1 MRTHFIAQ
9 ELQQTTERTYRE
21 ILTTIWNEIK
31 PERQSYPNLLS
42 NRVRRMLESGK
53 FSRVELNNIER
64 STRPFAPV
72 PEDDDQNTECSPS
85 ETLTHQE
92 TDVNNETSQKR
103 SKIQQI
109 FESNFQMYTRISP
122 QERPQIPRL
131 KGSRKI
137 LESVQNVND
146 IIGTILS
153 SQSNLDETT
162 DCVYAGAITVCEVN
176 KIRLR
181 STESTPRRET
191 TPPWKIRLETKIK
204 NIRKKIG
211 KLHTYLQTD
220 SPTRKLLKSI
230 HRISSEIHI
239 QERGVNFR
247 QKLQMACDTLKQK
260 VKALGNRLKRYND
273 RVKRYK
279 NNQLYQKNPKQF
291 FRSLEG
297 TTTAQEEPPTAE
309 NMHRT
314 WKQMKGSMMIRPSGS
329 GRRN

>member
-1 MRTHFIAQ
+1 MCQGGREQQAGLLRSRPEEEPDGVSCGASGAAPRDGTVSPISDPPSRGGNQSLDGTQYHPAEAPRTRDGRVRWTEEENILIMRTHFIAQ
-9 ELQQTTERTYRE
+9 ELQQTTGRTYRE

-72 PEDDDQNTECSPS
+72 PEDEDQNTECSPS

-109 FESNFQMYTRISP
+109 FESNLQMYTRISP

-137 LESVQNVND
+137 LESVQSVND

-153 SQSNLDETT
+153 SQSNLEETT
-162 DCVYAGAITVCEVN
+162 DYVYAGAITVCEVN

-181 STESTPRRET
+181 STEPTPRRET

-239 QERGVNFR
+239 QEE
-247 QKLQMACDTLKQK
+247 A
-260 VKALGNRLKRYND
+260 
-273 RVKRYK
+273 
-279 NNQLYQKNPKQF
+279 
-291 FRSLEG
+291 
-297 TTTAQEEPPTAE
+297 
-309 NMHRT
+309 
-314 WKQMKGSMMIRPSGS
+314 
-329 GRRN
+329 